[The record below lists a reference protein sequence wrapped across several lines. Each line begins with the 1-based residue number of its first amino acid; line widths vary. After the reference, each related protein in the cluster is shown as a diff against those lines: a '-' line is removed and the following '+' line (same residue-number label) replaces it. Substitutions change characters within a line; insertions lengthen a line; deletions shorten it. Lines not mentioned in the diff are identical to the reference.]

1 MHIDLDY
8 FYAQAE
14 EIRSPELKNK
24 PIAVC
29 MFSGRSEFSGAI
41 ATSNYM
47 ARALG
52 IKAGMP
58 ISIAKQK
65 SKELVLLKA
74 DRQYYEQVSDRVMD
88 IIRQK
93 GEKFEQTSIDEAYL
107 DISESVK
114 GSFVDA
120 EKLAKEIKKEVF
132 EKELLTCSIGIGP
145 NKLIAKMASETKKPN
160 GLTVIIPSYVQEF
173 LRTKSISDLQGV
185 GPKTVEELEKQGIK
199 TITQLA
205 KTQLPKLVELF
216 GEKKGKM
223 LHEKAN
229 GIDDSI
235 VEEKEQQQYSRI
247 ITLKENTSN
256 PQKIFEYLPTISFEL
271 EKKCIELRKTFKT
284 ISITI
289 ISNKLESFTRSKTI
303 EKASQKS
310 EDIIKVSKN
319 LIEEFFSEKP
329 GFVARRFGIGIS
341 GLSAPEKQKSILDFK

>member
-14 EIRSPELKNK
+14 EIRAPELKGK
-24 PIAVC
+24 PVAVC
-29 MFSGRSEFSGAI
+29 IFSGRSEFSGAV
-41 ATSNYM
+41 ATSNYK

-52 IKAGMP
+52 VKAGMP

-65 SKELVLLKA
+65 SKEIVLLKA
-74 DRQYYEQVSDRVMD
+74 DRQYYEQVSNRIMD

-93 GEKFEQTSIDEAYL
+93 GEKVEQTSIDEAYL
-107 DISESVK
+107 DVSDSVK

-132 EKELLTCSIGIGP
+132 EKESLTCSIGIGP
-145 NKLIAKMASETKKPN
+145 NKLIAKMASGTKKPD
-160 GLTVIIPSYVQEF
+160 GLTVIIPSHVKEF
-173 LRTKSISDLQGV
+173 LRSKSIEDLQGV
-185 GPKTVEELEKQGIK
+185 GPKTVEELEMQGIK

-205 KTQLPKLVELF
+205 NTPLPKLVELF

-229 GIDDSI
+229 GIDDSQ

-247 ITLKENTSN
+247 ITLKENTSD
-256 PQKIFEYLPTISFEL
+256 PQKILEYLPQMALEL
-271 EKKCIELRKTFKT
+271 EKKCIELKKTFKT
-284 ISITI
+284 ISITL
-289 ISNKLESFTRSKTI
+289 ISNKLESFTRSRTI

-310 EDIIKVSKN
+310 EDIIKISKN
-319 LIEEFFSEKP
+319 LVEEFFSEKP

-341 GLSAPEKQKSILDFK
+341 GLALPEKQKSILDFK